1 MNDPNKPANPFA
13 AFDADATVI
22 KPTGGRAAP
31 QRPGAPTAPAAAEP
45 APPPQ
50 AWGAPPP
57 VAQPWGAAAGAAHA
71 AAMPAAAPGWG
82 PVADP
87 VAAMAASAGLPELP
101 PFASLNP
108 LVQAAAPLLSAAP
121 RLRTMAR
128 HPNPAA
134 LRQSLVLAIQQFEN
148 GARSQGLPNEQV
160 LAARYVLCTLIDE
173 AASSTPWGGSGAWSA
188 QSLLVQFHNE
198 AWGGEKVFQ
207 LLQRLVQTPQ
217 QQRPLLELIYAA
229 LALGFE
235 GRYRVLDNG
244 RAQLEQVRLALFNK
258 LNEGR
263 PPPDRT
269 LSPQWRG
276 IAPDAP
282 RLRDGI
288 PLWVVAAALGLVLLG
303 LFVVLRLTLNAQTD
317 ASFQALL
324 RLDVKPEA
332 AAPPPPPPAPA
343 AAPRL
348 AQLLKA
354 DIDARTLE
362 VRDLED
368 RSIVTLRGD
377 GLFEPGSAELAARSR
392 PVFERVGAALN
403 QVPGVVVI
411 SGHTDDQPIR
421 SVRFPSNWH
430 LSKDRAVS
438 VKTLLAAFVKPERLS
453 SEGRADTEPIADNG
467 TPEGRARN
475 RRVEIMLAAS
485 APPAGN

>member
-1 MNDPNKPANPFA
+1 MTDPNRPANPFA
-13 AFDADATVI
+13 AFDADQTVI
-22 KPTGGRAAP
+22 KPTGGRAA
-31 QRPGAPTAPAAAEP
+31 RPGAPGQQPAAPAPAAAG
-45 APPPQ
+45 Q

-57 VAQPWGAAAGAAHA
+57 TAQPWGS
-71 AAMPAAAPGWG
+71 AAAPGPTAAAAAAAAPRG
-82 PVADP
+82 TAPEPQVAGIPVT
-87 VAAMAASAGLPELP
+87 PELP

-121 RLRTMAR
+121 RLRAMLR
-128 HPNPAA
+128 HPNPSA
-134 LRQSLVLAIQQFEN
+134 LRQSLVAAIQQFEN
-148 GARSQGLPNEQV
+148 SARSQGLPNEQV
-160 LAARYVLCTLIDE
+160 VAARYMLCTLLDE

-207 LLQRLVQTPQ
+207 LLSRLVQTPA
-217 QQRPLLELIYAA
+217 QQRNLLELMYAA

-244 RAQLEQVRLALFNK
+244 RAQLEQIRSGLAQK
-258 LNEGR
+258 LAEGR
-263 PPPDRT
+263 PQPDRS
-269 LSPQWRG
+269 LSPQWQG
-276 IAPDAP
+276 VAATEP

-288 PLWVVAAALGLVLLG
+288 PLWVMGAVLAFVLLG

-317 ASFQALL
+317 ASFMALQ
-324 RLDVKPEA
+324 RLDVKADA
-332 AAPPPPPPAPA
+332 ALPPPPPPVPA
-343 AAPRL
+343 AVPRL
-348 AQLLKA
+348 AVLLKS
-354 DIDARTLE
+354 DIDAQALE
-362 VRDLED
+362 VRDLDD
-368 RSIVTLRGD
+368 RSIVTIRGD

-392 PVFERVGAALN
+392 PVFERIGAALN
-403 QVPGVVVI
+403 QVPGVVIV

-421 SVRFPSNWH
+421 SIRFPSNWH

-438 VKTLLAAFVKPERLS
+438 VKTLLAGFVKPERLS

-467 TPEGRARN
+467 SPEGRARN